1 MSSALPYLGAFRDVA
16 EPWGL
21 SACIA
26 CSEVYVVTSGGAEW
40 FSVMKHITG
49 FLILMAVILK
59 VKEATGF
66 QKLPCSTKDRD
77 SESKSITEISA

>member
-1 MSSALPYLGAFRDVA
+1 MKEGEKELGDVPSPVSMSSALPYLGAVRDVA

-21 SACIA
+21 STWIA

-49 FLILMAVILK
+49 SLILMAEL
-59 VKEATGF
+59 F
-66 QKLPCSTKDRD
+66 
-77 SESKSITEISA
+77 